1 MSPTAMATMAPV
13 AMSPDD
19 APVSGSVGGVDVSA
33 VVVVG
38 SGVVRTMVT
47 RLSGPVVV
55 VLTTVVGVSV
65 GVSVGGTAC
74 VVEVVGTGV
83 VVVVVLEV
91 VVGATVVVEHSA
103 TVSAVEIH
111 EPSVGYW

>member
-1 MSPTAMATMAPV
+1 MAMMAPV

-19 APVSGSVGGVDVSA
+19 APVSGSVRGVDVSA

-55 VLTTVVGVSV
+55 VVDGAGCVVDVVG
-65 GVSVGGTAC
+65 A
-74 VVEVVGTGV
+74 GV
-83 VVVVVLEV
+83 VLVLVVLEV
-91 VVGATVVVEHSA
+91 VVVGTEHCA

-111 EPSVGYW
+111 EPSVGYS